1 MELTVNSVTQTVQSP
16 PLTSLLTVLREE
28 LDITSPK
35 AGCESGGCGACTVL
49 VDGQPRRSCLT
60 ALCTLD
66 GREVVTVEGLGT
78 PEDLSRVQ
86 QAFIHHYAA
95 QCGFCSDG
103 MVVAA
108 TAYVAAGGSDDTAAI
123 SEALAGH
130 FCRCTGYVKILEAV
144 AAAAR
149 GDECSTDA
157 TASSANNTYVTISTG
172 GQP

>member
-1 MELTVNSVTQTVQSP
+1 MELTVNSVARTVQSP

-60 ALCTLD
+60 ALGTLD
-66 GREVVTVEGLGT
+66 GCEVVTVEGLGT

-108 TAYVAAGGSDDTAAI
+108 TAYVNGGGSDDTDAI
-123 SEALAGH
+123 GEALAGH

-149 GDECSTDA
+149 GDECDTDS
-157 TASSANNTYVTISTG
+157 TASSANNAYVTIAG
-172 GQP
+172 GES

>member
-1 MELTVNSVTQTVQSP
+1 MELTVNSVARTVQSP
-16 PLTSLLTVLREE
+16 PMTSLLTVLREE

-60 ALCTLD
+60 ALCTVD
-66 GREVVTVEGLGT
+66 GAEVVTVEGLGS
-78 PEDLSRVQ
+78 PDDLSRVQ

-108 TAYVAAGGSDDTAAI
+108 TAYINAGGSDDTGAI
-123 SEALAGH
+123 REALAGH

-149 GDECSTDA
+149 GDELDTDS
-157 TASSANNTYVTISTG
+157 TASSANNTYVTISAG

>member
-1 MELTVNSVTQTVQSP
+1 MELNVNSVARTVQSP

-60 ALCTLD
+60 AVCTLD
-66 GREVVTVEGLGT
+66 GCDVVTVEGLGT

-95 QCGFCSDG
+95 QCGFCTDG

-108 TAYVAAGGSDDTAAI
+108 TAYVNGGGTDDTGAI
-123 SEALAGH
+123 GEALAGH
-130 FCRCTGYVKILEAV
+130 FCRCTGYIKILEAV

-149 GDECSTDA
+149 GDECDVGS
-157 TASSANNTYVTISTG
+157 TASSANNTYVTIAGAES
-172 GQP
+172 

>member
-1 MELTVNSVTQTVQSP
+1 MELTVNSVARTVQSP

-60 ALCTLD
+60 ALCAVD
-66 GREVVTVEGLGT
+66 GSEVVTVEGLGS
-78 PEDLSRVQ
+78 PDDLSRVQ

-108 TAYVAAGGSDDTAAI
+108 TAYINAGGSDDAGAI
-123 SEALAGH
+123 REALAGH

-149 GDECSTDA
+149 GDELDTDS
-157 TASSANNTYVTISTG
+157 TASSANNTYVTIAGAES
-172 GQP
+172 

>member
-1 MELTVNSVTQTVQSP
+1 MELTVNSVARTVQSP

-60 ALCTLD
+60 ALCTVD
-66 GREVVTVEGLGT
+66 GAEVVTVEGLGT

-108 TAYVAAGGSDDTAAI
+108 TAYINGGGSDNTDAI
-123 SEALAGH
+123 REALTGH

-149 GDECSTDA
+149 GDELDTDS
-157 TASSANNTYVTISTG
+157 TASSANNTYVTISGG

>member
-1 MELTVNSVTQTVQSP
+1 MDLIVNSVVRAVQSS

-66 GREVVTVEGLGT
+66 GCEVVTVEGLGT

-86 QAFIHHYAA
+86 RAFIHHYAA
-95 QCGFCSDG
+95 QCGFCTDG

-108 TAYVAAGGSDDTAAI
+108 SAYIDGGGSDDTGAI

-149 GDECSTDA
+149 GDECNTDV
-157 TASSANNTYVTISTG
+157 TASSANNTYVSVTG
-172 GQP
+172 GES

>member
-1 MELTVNSVTQTVQSP
+1 MELTVNSVSRTVQSA

-60 ALCTLD
+60 AVCTLD
-66 GREVVTVEGLGT
+66 GAEVVTVEGLGT

-108 TAYVAAGGSDDTAAI
+108 TAYVNGGGTDDTGAI
-123 SEALAGH
+123 REALSGH

-149 GDECSTDA
+149 GDELDTGS
-157 TASSANNTYVTISTG
+157 TASSANNTYVTISG
-172 GQP
+172 GQS

>member
-1 MELTVNSVTQTVQSP
+1 MELTVNSVARTVQSA

-60 ALCTLD
+60 ALCALD
-66 GREVVTVEGLGT
+66 GSEVVTVEGLGT

-108 TAYVAAGGSDDTAAI
+108 TAYVNGGGSDDAGAI
-123 SEALAGH
+123 REALAGH

-149 GDECSTDA
+149 GDQLDTA
-157 TASSANNTYVTISTG
+157 VTASSANNTYVKISEG
-172 GQP
+172 GQT